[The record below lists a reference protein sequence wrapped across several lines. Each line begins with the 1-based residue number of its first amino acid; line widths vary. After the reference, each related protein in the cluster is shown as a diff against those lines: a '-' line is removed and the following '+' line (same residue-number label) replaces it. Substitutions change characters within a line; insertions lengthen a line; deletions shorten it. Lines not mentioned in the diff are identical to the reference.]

1 MNTINQDFIYNLHLY
16 ISILNISFLNESEKW
31 KINYVN
37 NFKNVKEN
45 ISKEIIE
52 YQELLKKLWEEKI
65 SIEIL
70 KEINFVNWLLLQH
83 QLNIEKNLINSIF
96 FNSWRDPISN
106 ISIKSSH
113 WFIMFHIFISFS
125 SFFEIFFKVRNNIFF
140 SIFRNIIIL

>member
-16 ISILNISFLNESEKW
+16 ISILNISFLNESEEW
-31 KINYVN
+31 AINYVN

-65 SIEIL
+65 SIEVL

-83 QLNIEKNLINSIF
+83 KLNIEKNL
-96 FNSWRDPISN
+96 
-106 ISIKSSH
+106 
-113 WFIMFHIFISFS
+113 
-125 SFFEIFFKVRNNIFF
+125 E
-140 SIFRNIIIL
+140 

>member
-16 ISILNISFLNESEKW
+16 LSILNISFLNESEEW
-31 KINYVN
+31 AINYVN

-83 QLNIEKNLINSIF
+83 N
-96 FNSWRDPISN
+96 FNVKIHLP
-106 ISIKSSH
+106 
-113 WFIMFHIFISFS
+113 
-125 SFFEIFFKVRNNIFF
+125 
-140 SIFRNIIIL
+140 

>member
-16 ISILNISFLNESEKW
+16 LSILNISFLNESEEW
-31 KINYVN
+31 AINYVN

-65 SIEIL
+65 SIEVL

-83 QLNIEKNLINSIF
+83 N
-96 FNSWRDPISN
+96 FNVKIYLS
-106 ISIKSSH
+106 
-113 WFIMFHIFISFS
+113 
-125 SFFEIFFKVRNNIFF
+125 
-140 SIFRNIIIL
+140 

>member
-16 ISILNISFLNESEKW
+16 ISILNISFLNESEEW

-52 YQELLKKLWEEKI
+52 YQELLKKTWEEKI
-65 SIEIL
+65 SIEVL

-83 QLNIEKNLINSIF
+83 QLNIEKNYY
-96 FNSWRDPISN
+96 
-106 ISIKSSH
+106 
-113 WFIMFHIFISFS
+113 
-125 SFFEIFFKVRNNIFF
+125 
-140 SIFRNIIIL
+140 

>member
-1 MNTINQDFIYNLHLY
+1 MNTINQDFIYNLNLY
-16 ISILNISFLNESEKW
+16 ISILNISFLNESEEW
-31 KINYVN
+31 AINYVN

-83 QLNIEKNLINSIF
+83 QLNIEKNYY
-96 FNSWRDPISN
+96 
-106 ISIKSSH
+106 
-113 WFIMFHIFISFS
+113 
-125 SFFEIFFKVRNNIFF
+125 
-140 SIFRNIIIL
+140 